1 MKIKKLSIAFFVSIM
16 IVGCSAS
23 KNSFEVKI
31 SGSAT
36 MKNALNSLAA
46 EYMNENHNS
55 AIVIESEGSNVGIE
69 KLINGEAD
77 ICAASRN
84 LNSNEIYEL
93 VKKKKAIGM
102 FYLVARDAILL
113 IKSPNLKIDNLTIE
127 QTREIFSGK
136 VSRWESLGDDTGKI
150 FVALRNPNSGTRYYF
165 KNFILENED
174 FTENGKI
181 FLSNEEINEFV
192 KRNQN
197 AIGFTTFNSI
207 KNEKEIILKLNGVF
221 PSEENIMNEKYFLV
235 RRLYLIVS
243 KEPEGEIKKFI
254 NWVLGPKGQ
263 KIIKEAGY
271 IPAWK
276 YPD

>member
-192 KRNQN
+192 KKNQN

-254 NWVLGPKGQ
+254 NWVLGSKGQ

>member
-1 MKIKKLSIAFFVSIM
+1 VSIM

-192 KRNQN
+192 KKNQN

>member
-55 AIVIESEGSNVGIE
+55 AIVIESEGSSVGIE

>member
-16 IVGCSAS
+16 LVGCSAS

-55 AIVIESEGSNVGIE
+55 AIVIESEGSSVGIE

-192 KRNQN
+192 KKNQN

>member
-16 IVGCSAS
+16 LVGCSAS

-192 KRNQN
+192 KKNQN

>member
-192 KRNQN
+192 KKNQN